1 MPELPE
7 VETVRRGLLK
17 SVKGRT
23 FKDVKIIHKNIVEGN
38 EQAFIN
44 ALKNKKIIDI
54 KRKAKYLIFE
64 LSGNQNMLGHL
75 GMEGKFIPGDS
86 LKNKSK
92 YLRVL
97 FTFKD
102 GSILNFDDSRCFGW
116 LAIRNKKDYLKVLP
130 LSKIGVEPIDQNINI
145 DEVYKEIHKSHRTIK
160 ETLLD
165 QTIVAGLGNIY
176 VDETLYRAHISPLSK
191 ANLLSRS
198 DVANILKHAK
208 DVLIMAIKHNGTTVF
223 SFHWDKGHSGEFQK
237 FLKVYG
243 KKGKP
248 CEGCGTTLVKIKIG
262 GRGTTYCP
270 KCQKLKTDKYVLGI
284 TGPVSVG
291 KSTALNTLKKLGYLT
306 YSADEVINKFY
317 LNKKIQ
323 AELKKIFNT
332 YKKEEIRKIVSN
344 NPNKLKKLENILHP
358 LVKKDIQDFINTHKG
373 YLAIEVPLLFQA
385 NFDSMMDETLLIL
398 SNKNKSLINNRGKKA
413 NAQLNINKALD
424 FNHYKNKATYV
435 ISNNQSLNSF
445 INAVKKISKL

>member
-7 VETVRRGLLK
+7 VETVKRGLIK

-23 FKDVKIIHKNIVEGN
+23 FKDVKIIHKNIVEGS

-64 LSGNQNMLGHL
+64 LSGKENLLGHL

-86 LKNKSK
+86 IKNKSK

-116 LAIRNKKDYLKVLP
+116 LAIRDKKDYLTTLP
-130 LSKIGVEPIDQNINI
+130 LSKIGVEPIDPKINI

-176 VDETLYRAHISPLSK
+176 VDETLYRANISPLSK
-191 ANLLSRS
+191 ANLLSKS

-208 DVLIMAIKHNGTTVF
+208 DVLLMAIKHNGTTVF

-248 CEGCGTTLVKIKIG
+248 CESCGTPLVKIKIG

-291 KSTALNTLKKLGYLT
+291 KSTTLNTLKKLGYLT
-306 YSADEVINKFY
+306 YSADEAVNKLY
-317 LNKKIQ
+317 QDKKIQ
-323 AELKKIFNT
+323 SQLKNIFNT
-332 YKKEEIRKIVSN
+332 YKKDEIRKIVSN
-344 NPNKLKKLENILHP
+344 NPNKLKKLESILHP
-358 LVKKDIQDFINTHKG
+358 LVKKDIQNFIDTHKG
-373 YLAIEVPLLFQA
+373 YLAIEVPLLFQVG
-385 NFDSMMDETLLIL
+385 FDSMMDETLLIL
-398 SNKNKSLINNRGKKA
+398 SSQNKTLIKNRGKKA
-413 NAQLNINKALD
+413 NAQLNVNELVN

-435 ISNNQSLNSF
+435 ISNNKSLNNF
-445 INAVKKISKL
+445 VNEVKRISKL